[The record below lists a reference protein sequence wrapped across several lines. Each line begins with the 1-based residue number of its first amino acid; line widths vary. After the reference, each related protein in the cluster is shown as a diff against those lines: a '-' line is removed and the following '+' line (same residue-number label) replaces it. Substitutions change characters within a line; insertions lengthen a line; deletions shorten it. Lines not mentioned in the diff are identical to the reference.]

1 MRPCRIILVSPP
13 ETNRNCQFI
22 EISTE
27 CNCNRNKNSLTYIQE
42 TLNLNCVM
50 KEYHVRCQIRK
61 FRDAVKCCQLFNFF
75 KNHFCEHYF
84 YIQWRLTS
92 NQKLFSTLTKVFS
105 YIIYLRECE
114 KCVYYLTGIY
124 CYILFSSVIYNVNKI
139 HGSFDIKF
147 VLCFMVQLCLPKK
160 LIEQKS
166 HISIYQIISEK
177 LRVVHPLS
185 IWITTSPKKYRSKL
199 FTNKN
204 IPNTYNIF

>member
-84 YIQWRLTS
+84 YDQWRLTS
-92 NQKLFSTLTKVFS
+92 NWFNDILKYNFIIGTFNTWASRFMSSLQNFKVWNIMDSMITHIMF
-105 YIIYLRECE
+105 IFR
-114 KCVYYLTGIY
+114 
-124 CYILFSSVIYNVNKI
+124 FR
-139 HGSFDIKF
+139 FDI
-147 VLCFMVQLCLPKK
+147 P
-160 LIEQKS
+160 
-166 HISIYQIISEK
+166 
-177 LRVVHPLS
+177 
-185 IWITTSPKKYRSKL
+185 
-199 FTNKN
+199 
-204 IPNTYNIF
+204 